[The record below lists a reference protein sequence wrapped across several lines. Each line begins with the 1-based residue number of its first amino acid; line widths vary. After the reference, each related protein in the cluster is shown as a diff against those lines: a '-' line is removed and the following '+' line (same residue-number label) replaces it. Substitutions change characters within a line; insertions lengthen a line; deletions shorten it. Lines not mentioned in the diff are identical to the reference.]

1 MRTPFLKKDNVSAY
15 IQSRVFIFL
24 LKTINVLPFSI
35 RLKVIGSLVAYIIA
49 PLAGYDKRIRENLSL
64 VMPNLSVQ
72 KVNKITR
79 EVSKNVGRTVAEI
92 YSGSDF
98 KKRSKTALITGG
110 GIENLDMAI
119 KNGQGVILVSGHFG
133 NYDVPRAVL
142 SERGYKVGALYRP
155 FKNPFFDAYYRK
167 IIGDISLP
175 IIPSNER
182 SSLTEMVRFL
192 KSGGIIGMLVDVHK
206 SNAPK
211 LNFFGKLAGTATSAA
226 SLALK
231 YNLALVPVYCIRL
244 DDNGSYELV
253 IEPPIVHSTPRKMT
267 QEIND
272 SLERQVRSRMGQYF
286 WVHRRWKAETRYI
299 STK

>member
-1 MRTPFLKKDNVSAY
+1 MRTPFPKKGNVSAY
-15 IQSRVFIFL
+15 IQSRIFIFL
-24 LKTINVLPFSI
+24 LKTVNVQPFSI

-49 PLAGYDKRIRENLSL
+49 PIAGYDKRIRENLSL

-79 EVSKNVGRTVAEI
+79 EVSKNAGRTVAEI

-155 FKNPFFDAYYRK
+155 FKNPYFDAYYRK

-231 YNLALVPVYCIRL
+231 YNLALVPVYGIRL

-253 IEPPIVHSTPRKMT
+253 IEPQIVHSTPRKMT

>member
-1 MRTPFLKKDNVSAY
+1 MRTPFPKKGNVSAY
-15 IQSRVFIFL
+15 IQSRIFIFL
-24 LKTINVLPFSI
+24 LKTVNVLPFSI

-49 PLAGYDKRIRENLSL
+49 PIAGYDKRIRENLSL

-79 EVSKNVGRTVAEI
+79 EVSKNAGRTVAEI

-155 FKNPFFDAYYRK
+155 FKNPYFDAYYRK

-211 LNFFGKLAGTATSAA
+211 LHFFGKLAGTATSAA

-231 YNLALVPVYCIRL
+231 YNLALVPVYGIRL

-253 IEPPIVHSTPRKMT
+253 IEPQIVHSTPRKMT

>member
-1 MRTPFLKKDNVSAY
+1 MKTPFPKKGNVSAY

-24 LKTINVLPFSI
+24 LKTVNVLPFSI

-79 EVSKNVGRTVAEI
+79 EVSKNAGRTVAEI

-155 FKNPFFDAYYRK
+155 FKNPYFDAYYRK

-211 LNFFGKLAGTATSAA
+211 LHFFGKLAGTATSAA

-231 YNLALVPVYCIRL
+231 YNLALVPVYGIRL

-253 IEPPIVHSTPRKMT
+253 IEPQIVHSTPRKMT

>member
-1 MRTPFLKKDNVSAY
+1 MRTPFPKKDNVSAY

-226 SLALK
+226 SFALK
-231 YNLALVPVYCIRL
+231 YNLALVPVSGIRL

-286 WVHRRWKAETRYI
+286 WVHRRWKAETGYI